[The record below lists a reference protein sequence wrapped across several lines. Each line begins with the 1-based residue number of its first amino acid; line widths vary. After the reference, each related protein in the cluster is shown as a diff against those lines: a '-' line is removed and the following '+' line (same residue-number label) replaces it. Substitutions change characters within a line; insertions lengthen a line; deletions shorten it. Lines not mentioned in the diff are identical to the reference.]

1 MDKIGDIDDKTWRK
15 IELLRLSLDIVDKT
29 EEYESN
35 YEDVKRLEYLENFSQ
50 LILNRLGNN
59 L

>member
-1 MDKIGDIDDKTWRK
+1 MSAIDDIDDKTWRK

-50 LILNRLGNN
+50 LILNRLGNDS
-59 L
+59 